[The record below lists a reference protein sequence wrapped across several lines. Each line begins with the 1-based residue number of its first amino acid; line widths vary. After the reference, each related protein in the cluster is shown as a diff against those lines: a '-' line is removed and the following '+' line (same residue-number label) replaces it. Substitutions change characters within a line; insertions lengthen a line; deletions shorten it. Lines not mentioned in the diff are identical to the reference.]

1 MDQIEKKIRIKDK
14 LSEMSNRNFSPLRS
28 ILQFLQQIYEKNRL
42 ETKLTKGYKT
52 EEIFCLIL
60 QGLLKLTMQHKI
72 LIKTN
77 HLVVLIS

>member
-1 MDQIEKKIRIKDK
+1 
-14 LSEMSNRNFSPLRS
+14 MSKRNFSPIRGL
-28 ILQFLQQIYEKNRL
+28 LQFLQQIYEKNRL

-52 EEIFCLIL
+52 EEIFGLIL
-60 QGLLKLTMQHKI
+60 QRLFKLTMQHKI